1 MASTYTGNLGF
12 EKQADG
18 ENSSTWGQKVNTV
31 FDLIEDA
38 ISDVGAISMTSDA
51 DKTLTDNDGS
61 VDESRSAVLE
71 VTSSVS
77 LTATRSVIV
86 PTSDK
91 VYIVKNGTSGSQSIT
106 VKTSAGTGVTIKNG
120 EKRFVYCDGTNVV
133 EAITSIGALT
143 LDSPL
148 AVAQGG
154 TGATSASAALTALG
168 GQTQSDVLDDLA
180 GLTQAADKL
189 PYFDSSTTA
198 ALASFT
204 TFARTI
210 LDDADASAVR
220 TTLGLGTL
228 STKST
233 IASTDITNGTIATAD
248 IAADAID
255 GTLIA
260 DDVVLGGN
268 PTTTTQAAGNST
280 TRVATTAFVTT
291 AVATDAAYPV
301 GAIFMTAT
309 VYADSAAVVAAVG
322 GTTWVA
328 FGAGKMPIGVDSSD
342 TDFDTA
348 EDTGGA
354 KTHTLT
360 ASEIPDHNHV
370 YKYVNG
376 QGSGSGVNFAGSPTG
391 LANTWTATTDETV
404 STSTNH
410 ALDTT
415 GIAAGTYPGGSAH
428 SIMNPY
434 IAVYMWK
441 RTA

>member
-18 ENSSTWGQKVNTV
+18 ENSSTWGQKTNTT

-38 ISDVGAISMTSDA
+38 ISDVGAISMVSDA
-51 DKTLTDNDGS
+51 DKTLTSTDGA

-71 VTSSVS
+71 VTSTLS
-77 LTATRSVIV
+77 LTATRSIIV
-86 PTSDK
+86 PTTDK
-91 VYIVKNGTSGSQSIT
+91 VYVVKNGTSGSQSIT

-133 EAITSIGALT
+133 EAITAMASLV
-143 LDSPL
+143 LDTPL
-148 AVAQGG
+148 ALAEGG
-154 TGATSASAALTALG
+154 TGATSASAAMTALG
-168 GQTQSDVLDDLA
+168 GQSQSDILDDLA
-180 GLTQAADKL
+180 GLTQSSDKL

-233 IASTDITNGTIATAD
+233 ITSSEITNATIATAD

-260 DDVVLGGN
+260 DDVALGGN
-268 PTTTTQAAGNST
+268 PTTTTQTTGDNT

-291 AVATDAAYPV
+291 EITTSKQSETVADKSASFTVDKTE
-301 GAIFMTAT
+301 GT
-309 VYADSAAVVAAVG
+309 VYAITGAVTITIPAASSSYSGVYFVFSYSAPPTFS
-322 GTTWVA
+322 GTLLWKSGSA
-328 FGAGKMPIGVDSSD
+328 P
-342 TDFDTA
+342 
-348 EDTGGA
+348 
-354 KTHTLT
+354 TLT
-360 ASEIPDHNHV
+360 GRGIVTIFCDAHRW
-370 YKYVNG
+370 
-376 QGSGSGVNFAGSPTG
+376 
-391 LANTWTATTDETV
+391 LAV
-404 STSTNH
+404 RTSDNM
-410 ALDTT
+410 
-415 GIAAGTYPGGSAH
+415 S
-428 SIMNPY
+428 
-434 IAVYMWK
+434 
-441 RTA
+441 